1 MPKKLNSAGKPQEY
15 IPAGNGDPSGEYG
28 NNNGS
33 GNKNIKL
40 GGGKA
45 EPNVIEDDGK
55 GVVVKDTKKKE
66 TKKDET
72 KPNKAEPNVVED
84 GFRIELDDK
93 EKPKDTNK
101 PTKLKEK
108 IDRVNKSKIPSQAI
122 YDTLG
127 YGEEDMQ
134 ELVVM
139 VFDSEKFSIHDT
151 KGTAYVDGFGSA
163 CYINEKDTS
172 DNPSYY
178 SKGGVLYHELGHSL
192 DALFYKETGYTG
204 NWRNVKLYY
213 ASGSIELSNGKTL
226 ADVLKAEQTYNK
238 KNNVFAQ
245 IQQDFANRRKELF
258 KENGIDYDKTKNR
271 IKELEQEFDDKRYQY
286 EKDHN
291 LTWENR
297 QESWNYYYKLRASNE
312 EYNNLKQKLNDV
324 AKNVDKTLCI
334 EYGDVSDIYSSM
346 GYQPLNMGHSASYWK
361 KDVSHKAKE
370 FFAECVSAKGTNP
383 KSWELMKKYYPKS
396 CQAFEE
402 LANKI
407 KKEGLKK

>member
-1 MPKKLNSAGKPQEY
+1 MPQKLNKAGQMQNY

-28 NNNGS
+28 TNNGS

-72 KPNKAEPNVVED
+72 KPNKVEPNVVED

-93 EKPKDTNK
+93 GKPKDNDK
-101 PTKLKEK
+101 PKKLKEK

-127 YGEEDMQ
+127 YGEEDMKQ
-134 ELVVM
+134 MVEL
-139 VFDSEKFSIHDT
+139 VFDSNEFAIYDT
-151 KGTAYVDGFGSA
+151 GGSAFVDGLGRN
-163 CYINEKDTS
+163 CNINERNVS
-172 DNPSYY
+172 GQESYY
-178 SKGGVLYHELGHSL
+178 SKGGVLYHELGHCI
-192 DALFYKETGYTG
+192 DALYNQETGYTRNWG
-204 NWRNVKLYY
+204 NIKIYY
-213 ASGSIELSNGKTL
+213 ASGSVVLSNGKTL
-226 ADVLKAEQTYNK
+226 ADILKAEQTYNK
-238 KNNVFAQ
+238 KNG
-245 IQQDFANRRKELF
+245 ILDKIRQDYTERRKELF
-258 KENGIDYDKTKNR
+258 KEKGIDYDATNNR
-271 IKELEQEFDDKRYQY
+271 IKELEKEFEDKRFEYGN
-286 EKDHN
+286 DHN
-291 LTWENR
+291 YKETWD
-297 QESWNYYYKLRASNE
+297 YYYKIKDENK
-312 EYNNLKQKLNDV
+312 EYNGLKDKI
-324 AKNVDKTLCI
+324 KNASKDIEKTLCV
-334 EYGDVSDIYSSM
+334 EYGDISDIRSSV
-346 GYQPLNMGHSASYWK
+346 GYAPLNMGHSDSYWK